1 MSAIEI
7 RPASE
12 NDLRTLVRIYN
23 HYVESTHI
31 TFDTE
36 PFSVEARFD
45 WFSSFALQG
54 PHRLLVATSN
64 DQVVGYA
71 SSSTFRHKPAYS
83 QSVETTIYLDP
94 EFSGRGLGC
103 MLYGELLKTLDAEP
117 TIHRAFG
124 GIALPNDSSVALHEK
139 LGFEYVGTF
148 CEVGYK
154 FGKYWDVSW
163 YERSLE

>member
-1 MSAIEI
+1 
-7 RPASE
+7 
-12 NDLRTLVRIYN
+12 
-23 HYVESTHI
+23 
-31 TFDTE
+31 
-36 PFSVEARFD
+36 
-45 WFSSFALQG
+45 
-54 PHRLLVATSN
+54 
-64 DQVVGYA
+64 
-71 SSSTFRHKPAYS
+71 
-83 QSVETTIYLDP
+83 
-94 EFSGRGLGC
+94 